1 MLEFGKPAELGKR
14 MKALLFKNTET
25 GETAEIAVKDNYPQM
40 GDVHIEGRRTVEVS
54 MELMVELMA
63 AAGYGVVDPAT
74 GELAKKKEEV

>member
-1 MLEFGKPAELGKR
+1 M
-14 MKALLFKNTET
+14 
-25 GETAEIAVKDNYPQM
+25 KDNYPQM